1 MTCDEVRDLT
11 GAYVLGSTTGNEK
24 LQIESHVAGCDRHAE
39 IASLAAVTLALASAA
54 PEDPA
59 DPAIGPSPG
68 LGERISAAIR
78 AERDAPDRSVDP
90 VTPAARPGWWRAG
103 RFRVSSAARPWS
115 IAAALAVAVGALV
128 VLNVTM
134 RLNEPGEELVHFF
147 READGDWVR
156 VEATLGEPNARVS
169 LGGFD
174 PLPPD
179 RDYQLW
185 AVRNDSAISLGVFDP
200 DEDGKWSG
208 NIDFPLERG
217 DLIAITEEAEG
228 GSDAPTTDPL
238 LSTRL

>member
-11 GAYVLGSTTGNEK
+11 GAYVLGSTTENEK
-24 LQIESHVAGCDRHAE
+24 RQIENHVAGCDLHAE
-39 IASLAAVTLALASAA
+39 IASLAAVTLGLAAAA
-54 PEDPA
+54 PEVPE
-59 DPAIGPSPG
+59 IGPRSG
-68 LGERISAAIR
+68 LGARISAAVR
-78 AERDAPDRSVDP
+78 AD
-90 VTPAARPGWWRAG
+90 PAASDPASAVAPVSRPVWSRPRWSWASSGA
-103 RFRVSSAARPWS
+103 RFVPLSV
-115 IAAALAVAVGALV
+115 AAALAVAVGALIIW
-128 VLNVTM
+128 NVTLQ
-134 RLNEPGEELVHFF
+134 LNEPGEELVHFF
-147 READGDWVR
+147 KEADGDWVR

-185 AVRNDSAISLGVFDP
+185 AVRDDSAISLGVFDP

-208 NIDFPLERG
+208 DIDFPLERG

-228 GSDAPTTDPL
+228 GSSAPTTDPL

>member
-11 GAYVLGSTTGNEK
+11 GAYVLGSTTEDEK
-24 LQIESHVAGCDRHAE
+24 RQIENHVAGCDLHAE
-39 IASLAAVTLALASAA
+39 IPSLAAVTLGLAAAA
-54 PEDPA
+54 PEVPE
-59 DPAIGPSPG
+59 IGPLSG
-68 LGERISAAIR
+68 LGARISAAVR
-78 AERDAPDRSVDP
+78 ADEAEPDPTSAVAPVSRPVWSRPRWSRALSGARFVPLSV
-90 VTPAARPGWWRAG
+90 V
-103 RFRVSSAARPWS
+103 
-115 IAAALAVAVGALV
+115 AALAVAVGALIIW
-128 VLNVTM
+128 NVTLQ
-134 RLNEPGEELVHFF
+134 LNEPGEELVHLFW
-147 READGDWVR
+147 EADGDWVR

-238 LSTRL
+238 LKTRL